1 MDQHMVRISL
11 YISAPARRWPGCY
24 LNAVEILPQAKESSW
39 LCPGGAEKK
48 KVGLVRFELTI
59 DGSLRY

>member
-1 MDQHMVRISL
+1 MDFLSLRFRLTCLMDQHMVRISL
-11 YISAPARRWPGCY
+11 FIMTIDLQRAY
-24 LNAVEILPQAKESSW
+24 LNTLD
-39 LCPGGAEKK
+39 K